1 LNEQVLNQKMH
12 HTSIPHKTV
21 TLDELPKFFRKPGY
35 HENQLHGSGS
45 LQSQRVDLTKNPSKQ
60 IKTQKTDEVDITT
73 TSAQPSERHL
83 LGLSSKSETQSN
95 VIRVFHGIYSTK
107 EG

>member
-1 LNEQVLNQKMH
+1 MH
-12 HTSIPHKTV
+12 HTSIAHKTV
-21 TLDELPKFFRKPGY
+21 TLDELPKFFRKSGY

-45 LQSQRVDLTKNPSKQ
+45 LESQRVDLTKNPSKQ
-60 IKTQKTDEVDITT
+60 IKTQKTDEVDTT
-73 TSAQPSERHL
+73 TSAQSSERHSL
-83 LGLSSKSETQSN
+83 DLSSKSETQQPN